1 LNITLTP
8 DKYSNTTEAVDAS
21 FDEIHELF
29 LDRLAYDGPKEGNM
43 MFVMGELKDTIPE
56 GNKINRCD
64 ANVITMSALVFD
76 IDNKTEC
83 STVTDPFKFAAESG
97 HKCLLASSASST
109 RDFPRARLILPS
121 TRPMTPEKEYR
132 RIQCELFNAF
142 KAQHPSLD
150 KDMMTPSQAYYFP
163 QQPLDKVNGYCF
175 VEVFDGPLFDPDEY
189 LKRLPPERVETA
201 RIKSVREY
209 EPLSLDQALEA
220 LNFFDAGNDK
230 DRFMTCLVFVKNW
243 PHARSSWE
251 AWHVAGSTKW
261 NTRKDLWNSQA
272 KRIHNASYRAVDI
285 GWFVKEGKKRGWS
298 PFRQG

>member
-76 IDNKTEC
+76 IDNKTEIA
-83 STVTDPFKFAAESG
+83 TVTDRFKFAGDLG

-109 RDFPRARLILPS
+109 RDFPRARVIMPS
-121 TRPMTPEKEYR
+121 TRPMTPREYR

-142 KAQHPSLD
+142 KTQHPSLD
-150 KDMMTPSQAYYFP
+150 KDMVTPSQAYYLP
-163 QQPLDKVNGYCF
+163 QQPTDKLNGLGF
-175 VEVFDGPLFDPDEY
+175 VEVFDGPLFDPGEY

-201 RIKSVREY
+201 PKAKRAY
-209 EPLSLDQALEA
+209 EPLTVEQAIEDLR
-220 LNFFDAGNDK
+220 FFNAGDDK
-230 DRFMTCLVFVKNW
+230 DRFMTCMVFAKNW
-243 PHARSSWE
+243 PLARSSWE
-251 AWHVAGSTKW
+251 AWHRAGSTKW
-261 NTRKDLWNSQA
+261 MKRKDVWNTQE

-285 GWFVKEGKKRGWS
+285 GWFVKEAKKRGWS
-298 PFRQG
+298 PSRQG